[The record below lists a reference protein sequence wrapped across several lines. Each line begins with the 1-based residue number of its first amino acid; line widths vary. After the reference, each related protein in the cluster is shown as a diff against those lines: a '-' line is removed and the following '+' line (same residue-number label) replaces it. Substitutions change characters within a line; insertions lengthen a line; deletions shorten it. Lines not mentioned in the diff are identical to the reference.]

1 MECSR
6 KKQAIKCLAF
16 SLALCLIIGCISGCG
31 KQSKKEHRDKYLV
44 ETKIGVL
51 PKLGRV
57 LCYRE
62 DDDGIQWILATKT
75 KEDQELLLLKSSDQ
89 GASFEETDSVPLQA
103 VTEKKEKDAV
113 IQTGDIRADGAIVI
127 EAVLADGEGN
137 TKKRTVTCSDQSGTV
152 SSIALKKEQSV
163 VSVRFAKEQNALYIN
178 DGAEVSCYDEKGEK
192 TGSYQAKNVMDYVE
206 LQDDLVLLCEDGLHI
221 FSNGDTKERSRN
233 KFRDTSLEEDLK
245 KTREAVTGI
254 QSYTGSILKPG
265 KDDNLYYMLQSGVYE
280 QKVDGSMI
288 LKLAGGKKTQFQD
301 PSYQMI
307 DYVAHSEQDI
317 RVLVLYHDEY
327 SIYAYTKEAKTPV
340 ETAGKTSQATTEQA
354 EGSTVDEAGNW
365 TWYLKDYE
373 AKEQPQTD
381 EKAKGTLVVY
391 SLKEDSHIDDMIN
404 IYQKYHPN
412 VTVERQI
419 GMEEGKGTSIKD
431 AIAALNTSLM
441 SGASPDVLFLD
452 GLDVEKYEKNGMLAS
467 LNSVKKQIQAQEP
480 FENIISAYEK
490 EQTLYAI
497 PATVTPSIILGEKE
511 VVEQI
516 HSLKDLYRAIVD
528 TDSQKRNAL
537 SVADWTYL
545 HNNLFDHYEGIVL
558 DAQKGYRPEKMKEY
572 LTYLKKI
579 WEVLEKQKKKNPKD
593 DEFFE
598 NAKDYMSSGYN
609 FSLNIKGLQLPEVS
623 GQKLAVG
630 QLHYSYDE
638 FLVADIMRK
647 HADDTYRPLQLETK
661 GSFNPTYIAA
671 VAAHSQ
677 NKKLA
682 LNFIEQMLMPWEQAI
697 EGSDTVGIPVTE
709 EGLKANCAIN
719 GGGASGV
726 IDGET
731 VWSYSW
737 FENQKEYDAFVAYLS
752 ELETPVT
759 KQAQFEQL
767 VDKEITSY
775 MKGSQDLEKTCD
787 ALEQKM
793 KLMEEE

>member
-6 KKQAIKCLAF
+6 KKQAMKCLAF
-16 SLALCLIIGCISGCG
+16 SLVLCLIIGCISGCG
-31 KQSKKEHRDKYLV
+31 KQAKKEHRDKYLV

-152 SSIALKKEQSV
+152 SSIALKKEQCV

-221 FSNGDTKERSRN
+221 FSNGDTEERSRN

-307 DYVAHSEQDI
+307 DYVARSEQDI

-340 ETAGKTSQATTEQA
+340 ETAGKTSQTTTEQA
-354 EGSTVDEAGNW
+354 EGSTVDEDGNW

-373 AKEQPQTD
+373 TKEQPRTD

-391 SLKEDSHIDDMIN
+391 SLKEDFHIDDMIN

-431 AIAALNTSLM
+431 AVAALNTSLM

-480 FENIISAYEK
+480 FENIITVYEK

-497 PATVTPSIILGEKE
+497 PSAFQPSLIIGKKQVTEK
-511 VVEQI
+511 I
-516 HSLKDLYRAIVD
+516 HSLKSLYEYVKESSCQ
-528 TDSQKRNAL
+528 TRNAL
-537 SVADWTYL
+537 CVPEWDQL
-545 HNNLFDHYEGIVL
+545 HNILFIGMEPAIL
-558 DAQKGYRPEKMKEY
+558 QKGGQYDRKQMKEY
-572 LTYLKKI
+572 ITYLKKI
-579 WEVLEKQKKKNPKD
+579 SDKLTEQRAANPKD
-593 DEFFE
+593 DTFE
-598 NAKDYMSSGYN
+598 NSAELMLDGYN
-609 FSLNIKGLQLPEVS
+609 LSLNLRGLYDRNRS
-623 GQKLAVG
+623 GQELAVG
-630 QLHYSYDE
+630 RIHYDTELFY
-638 FLVADIMRK
+638 VPDIARRQG
-647 HADDTYRPLQLETK
+647 DTVYQPL
-661 GSFNPTYIAA
+661 SFGCGNTFEPAYIAA
-671 VAAHSQ
+671 VSDTSA

-682 LNFIEQMLMPWEQAI
+682 MNFVSELFAPYEQCI
-697 EGSDTVGIPVTE
+697 EGSLAVGIPVTK
-709 EGLKANCAIN
+709 EGLRVRCAV
-719 GGGASGV
+719 GAGSSSGE
-726 IDGET
+726 IDGQKMQF
-731 VWSYSW
+731 YNW
-737 FENQKEYDAFVAYLS
+737 FGTKKEYEQFLAYIA
-752 ELETPVT
+752 EFDTPVT
-759 KQAQFEQL
+759 QNIEWEQL

-793 KLMEEE
+793 KLMESE